1 MRRRMGLSER
11 EIEKLTGISQDSVRR
26 RVFSEIEGK
35 EKAQDAAG
43 YSELEISSVSS
54 AEERCRALNKKKTL
68 GSGGRPR
75 RFHRRIWYLAVIVFL
90 LICIGTAVFAVNI
103 DFRKNYFGEGSDKV
117 NNSSALRSLENGDIR
132 YTVEDTI
139 SDGDT
144 LIIVYSVEGLSD
156 AGKVRVGSGDFLLGR
171 ASVGRTGMQGPIHLS
186 FESTEKNGDARSGF
200 DSIIVAPL
208 TEYSTENHRFYQ
220 IKMEFTGNC
229 NVKTWLEGCDE
240 VLEIPVDLNPERME
254 FDIAGKISDTGETN
268 TVRGSSAENGW
279 EIKKVRITKVKMS
292 MDVAVTA
299 EYSEQGIDFFAEHV
313 SFIYKD
319 GTVKNAEKM
328 LNDRTSSGYFRNKSQ
343 YIDPVGEKEENEKMN
358 YTLKGHFW
366 DIPDFDQIEGIL
378 VDGVKY
384 PAER

>member
-1 MRRRMGLSER
+1 MRRCMGLSER
-11 EIEKLTGISQDSVRR
+11 EIERLTGISLDSVRN

-54 AEERCRALNKKKTL
+54 AERNRRALNKRKTL
-68 GSGGRPR
+68 SSGRSR

-156 AGKVRVGSGDFLLGR
+156 AGKIWANSGDSMFGP
-171 ASVGRTGMQGPIHLS
+171 ASVGKMGKQGPIHLS
-186 FESTEKNGDARSGF
+186 FESKEKDGDSRVGF
-200 DSIIVAPL
+200 DSIMITRL
-208 TEYSTENHRFYQ
+208 TEYSAENHPFYQ

-229 NVKTWLEGCDE
+229 NVKTWIEGCDE
-240 VLEIPVDLNPERME
+240 VLEIPVDLNPESME
-254 FDIAGKISDTGETN
+254 FDIAGKISDTGEAN
-268 TVRGSSAENGW
+268 PVGGSSAEDGW

-292 MDVAVTA
+292 MDVAVTT
-299 EYSEQGIDFFAEHV
+299 EYSEQSIDFFAEHV

-319 GTVKNAEKM
+319 GTVKNAKKM
-328 LNDRTSSGYFRNKSQ
+328 LNDKASSGYFDRSQ
-343 YIDPVGEKEENEKMN
+343 YIDSVGEKEENEKTY